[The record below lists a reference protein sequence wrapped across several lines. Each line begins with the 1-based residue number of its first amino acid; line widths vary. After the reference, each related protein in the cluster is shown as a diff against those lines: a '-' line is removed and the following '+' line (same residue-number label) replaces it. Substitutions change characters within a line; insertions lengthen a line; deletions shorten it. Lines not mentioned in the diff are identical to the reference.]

1 METLIMSILGDIIG
15 YEYKKNNK
23 KNERRFLKIAF
34 GNSFTN
40 QGAIN
45 AYNQFFDFITKGGTY
60 KFYDNNYSFNSLIL
74 FATMKG
80 LQNNNFEEN
89 CKKEYIK
96 LFGMFTEKKLYESLG
111 INNKNYMALK
121 NLKNDRESTF
131 STEDNDSMAIIRAI
145 PFSLILHKKDQQEK
159 LIKEII
165 LNMKL
170 THYNNTTFL
179 AAITLGLFITYS
191 INKID
196 IEKWGYKIVNYLS
209 SSEFDVIIK
218 EMKLYDEQFFTDKED
233 YLSMWKQYL
242 NDNFNQKGN
251 STPKYVVN
259 KNKIKPIDKSY
270 IYYYI
275 NENQSEF
282 VYGLRADEAIM
293 IAYDSLLLS
302 EGHWQNM
309 VIVGVLGPTDNSV
322 LGTICGA
329 LYGVQYKNNDMQINK
344 YSDED
349 WIKKTI
355 KLGKS
360 LGI

>member
-15 YEYKKNNK
+15 YKYKENSK
-23 KNERRFLKIAF
+23 KNERRPLKKSF
-34 GNSFTN
+34 GNSFQD
-40 QGAIN
+40 QGVYN
-45 AYNQFFDFITKGGTY
+45 AYNQFYDFIANGGTY
-60 KFYDNNYSFNSLIL
+60 KIYDNNYSINSLLL
-74 FATMKG
+74 FATIKG
-80 LQNNNFEEN
+80 LKNDN

-96 LFGMFTEKKLYESLG
+96 LFDMFTEKKLYESLG

-121 NLKNDRESTF
+121 NLKNDRELVF

-145 PFSLILHKKDQQEK
+145 PFGLIYHKKTEQEK

-170 THYNNTTFL
+170 THYNNSTFL
-179 AAITLGLFITYS
+179 SAITLGIFITYS
-191 INKID
+191 LNKVE
-196 IEKWGYKIVNYLS
+196 IEKWGYKIVDYLS

-218 EMKLYDEQFFTDKED
+218 EMKLYDQQFFTDKED

-251 STPKYVVN
+251 IPKYIVN
-259 KNKIKPIDKSY
+259 NNKFKPANKSVL
-270 IYYYI
+270 YYYI
-275 NENQSEF
+275 NQSQSEF

-293 IAYDSLLLS
+293 IAYDALLLS
-302 EGHWQNM
+302 DGHWQNM

>member
-1 METLIMSILGDIIG
+1 MSILGDIIG
-15 YEYKKNNK
+15 YKYKENSK
-23 KNERRFLKIAF
+23 KNERRPLKKSF
-34 GNSFTN
+34 GNSFQDKGTY
-40 QGAIN
+40 N
-45 AYNQFFDFITKGGTY
+45 AHNQFFDFIGNGGTY
-60 KFYDNNYSFNSLIL
+60 KIYDNNYSINSLLL
-74 FATMKG
+74 FATIKG
-80 LQNNNFEEN
+80 LKNDN

-96 LFGMFTEKKLYESLG
+96 LFDMFTEKKLYESLG

-121 NLKNDRESTF
+121 NLKNDRESVF
-131 STEDNDSMAIIRAI
+131 SIEDNDSMAIIRAI
-145 PFSLILHKKDQQEK
+145 PFGLILYKKDQQEK

-170 THYNNTTFL
+170 THYNNSTFL
-179 AAITLGLFITYS
+179 GAITLGIFITYS
-191 INKID
+191 LNKVE
-196 IEKWGYKIVNYLS
+196 IEKWGFKIVDYLS

-251 STPKYVVN
+251 SPKYVVN
-259 KNKIKPIDKSY
+259 KNKYQPAYKSLT
-270 IYYYI
+270 YYYI
-275 NENQSEF
+275 NQNQSEF
-282 VYGLRADEAIM
+282 AYGLRADEAIM

>member
-1 METLIMSILGDIIG
+1 
-15 YEYKKNNK
+15 
-23 KNERRFLKIAF
+23 
-34 GNSFTN
+34 
-40 QGAIN
+40 
-45 AYNQFFDFITKGGTY
+45 
-60 KFYDNNYSFNSLIL
+60 
-74 FATMKG
+74 MKG
-80 LQNNNFEEN
+80 LKNDN
-89 CKKEYIK
+89 CTKEYIK
-96 LFGMFTEKKLYESLG
+96 LFDMFTEKKLYESLG

-121 NLKNDRESTF
+121 NLKNDRDAVF
-131 STEDNDSMAIIRAI
+131 STDDNDSMAIVRAI
-145 PFSLILHKKDQQEK
+145 PYGLIYHKKNEQEK

-170 THYNNTTFL
+170 THYNNSTFL
-179 AAITLGLFITYS
+179 SAITLGIFITYS
-191 INKID
+191 LNKVE
-196 IEKWGYKIVNYLS
+196 IEKWGYKIVDYLS

-251 STPKYVVN
+251 IPKYIVN
-259 KNKIKPIDKSY
+259 NNKFKPANKSVL
-270 IYYYI
+270 YYYI
-275 NENQSEF
+275 NQSQSEF

-293 IAYDSLLLS
+293 IAYDALLLS

-329 LYGVQYKNNDMQINK
+329 LYGIQYKNNDMQINK
-344 YSDED
+344 YSDEN

>member
-1 METLIMSILGDIIG
+1 METLIMSVLGDIIG
-15 YEYKKNNK
+15 YKYKEYTK
-23 KNERRFLKIAF
+23 KNERRPLKQSF
-34 GNSFTN
+34 GNSFTDE
-40 QGAIN
+40 GKYN
-45 AYNQFFDFITKGGTY
+45 ALKQFFKFIGNGGTY
-60 KFYDNNYSFNSLIL
+60 AVYDNKYSFNSLIL
-74 FATMKG
+74 FATIKG
-80 LQNNNFEEN
+80 LKNNNCN
-89 CKKEYIK
+89 KEYVKI
-96 LFGMFTEKKLYESLG
+96 FDMFTEKKLYESLG

-121 NLKNDRESTF
+121 NLKNNRESVF

-145 PFSLILHKKDQQEK
+145 PYGLIYYKKDEQEK

-165 LNMKL
+165 MNMKL
-170 THYNNTTFL
+170 THYNNSTFL
-179 AAITLGLFITYS
+179 SAITLGIFITYS
-191 INKID
+191 LNKVD
-196 IEKWGYKIVNYLS
+196 IEKWGYKIVDYLS
-209 SSEFDVIIK
+209 SNEFDVIIK

-251 STPKYVVN
+251 SSKYIVDGN
-259 KNKIKPIDKSY
+259 KYAPAYKSTV
-270 IYYYI
+270 YYYI

-293 IAYDSLLLS
+293 VAYDALLLS
-302 EGHWQNM
+302 DKHWQTM
-309 VIVGVLGPTDNSV
+309 VIVGVLGPTDNAV

-329 LYGVQYKNNDMQINK
+329 LYGVQYKNDDLQINK
-344 YSDED
+344 YSDEE